1 MADDDTT
8 RRESTPTRADDDLGQ
23 AIHLLV
29 AGWRVFGR
37 YSLESRIG
45 RGEMS
50 VVWRAHDELLDEAVA
65 LKFVAESVAQDA
77 VAVDDLRQKTA
88 RARSLAHP
96 NIIRV
101 NDFMRDNTLATVS
114 MEYVESETLEHK
126 WLEQP
131 GHVFSPAALVPLI
144 LQICPALD
152 YAHMSAR
159 IVHRGLKPSNILIT
173 PEGAVKITD
182 FGIACSLAETRL
194 RLTSLGE
201 RDRATRFRLSPQ
213 QLEGRPPSPADD
225 IYAFGA
231 MLYELLTGQPPFL
244 SGGSGAPAPVD
255 GPVAMAMCRAEHGVT
270 GEPIPQAWEKIVAA
284 CLAQDPMRRP
294 SSGEEILCQL
304 ELTGRKPTPAEPLP
318 VPEVVRA
325 KDPALT
331 PPAAWTAL
339 TPPTRSSQSPLIP
352 KKRSLIHYLT
362 REESERKVAEEQIL
376 PVREPVPAKAS
387 VAKPMAG
394 PVAVEVPKSVP
405 EPVPVSA
412 PAIEPAAAV
421 ETPRVASVPPIP
433 PVVVV
438 APEQTTPAEEPAPAK
453 TVAAEPVPEP
463 VIVEAPESVAMPVAV
478 SAPAIESAAAVE
490 TPRVASVPPIPE
502 VVPAPVEPKSPAEE
516 PVPVNAGEQEPPPV
530 AVPSSAPESVAVA
543 APAVAEPTSEPIARA
558 EVPAA
563 PVQSGPALTAVVPS
577 QSATPTAPKRT
588 SEKPRRPKRS
598 LAIHYPTPEEAERE
612 AEELAEMS
620 GTGGSKKRSWV
631 SRALKE
637 LFRP

>member
-8 RRESTPTRADDDLGQ
+8 RRESTPTRAEDDLGQ

-114 MEYVESETLEHK
+114 MEYVESETLGHK
-126 WLEQP
+126 RLEQP
-131 GHVFSPAALVPLI
+131 GQIFSPAALAPLI

-152 YAHMSAR
+152 YAHVSAR
-159 IVHRGLKPSNILIT
+159 IVHRGLKSSNILIT

-182 FGIACSLAETRL
+182 FGIACSLAEARL

-201 RDRATRFRLSPQ
+201 RDRATMSRLSPQ

-244 SGGSGAPAPVD
+244 SGGSDAPAPVD
-255 GPVAMAMCRAEHGVT
+255 GPVAMATCRAERGVT

-304 ELTGRKPTPAEPLP
+304 ELAGRKPTPAEPSP

-325 KDPALT
+325 KDSVLA

-362 REESERKVAEEQIL
+362 REESERKVAAEQIL
-376 PVREPVPAKAS
+376 PARESVLAKAS
-387 VAKPMAG
+387 VAKPA
-394 PVAVEVPKSVP
+394 A

-412 PAIEPAAAV
+412 PAIEPVAAV

-433 PVVVV
+433 PVVAN
-438 APEQTTPAEEPAPAK
+438 APEQMMPVEEPAPAEK
-453 TVAAEPVPEP
+453 SATESAPETVAVEAPESAAEPVP
-463 VIVEAPESVAMPVAV
+463 V
-478 SAPAIESAAAVE
+478 SAPAIEPVAAVE
-490 TPRVASVPPIPE
+490 APRVASVPPIPP
-502 VVPAPVEPKSPAEE
+502 VVAVAPEQIMLAEE
-516 PVPVNAGEQEPPPV
+516 PVLVNAGAQEPAPVSVPSRALESATV
-530 AVPSSAPESVAVA
+530 AV
-543 APAVAEPTSEPIARA
+543 PAVAEPTSEQIVRA

-563 PVQSGPALTAVVPS
+563 PVQSGPGLTAVVPS
-577 QSATPTAPKRT
+577 QAATSAAPKRT
-588 SEKPRRPKRS
+588 SEKPKRPKRS

-612 AEELAEMS
+612 AEELAEKS
-620 GTGGSKKRSWV
+620 GAGGSKKRSWV